1 MSLVNYQKGRQIQSV
16 SDFELSFWVDK
27 FVVDFKNE
35 PKVVA
40 RSFLISWQYKTLK
53 DRINKG
59 TVFVAEKIGEP
70 EQKPVK
76 EKKKWWKLWE

>member
-1 MSLVNYQKGRQIQSV
+1 MSLVNYQKGRQIKSV

-27 FVVDFKNE
+27 FVVIFSE
-35 PKVVA
+35 PKVVS

-59 TVFVAEKIGEP
+59 TVFVAEKIGES
-70 EQKPVK
+70 EQIPVKK
-76 EKKKWWKLWE
+76 EKKWWQIWR